1 MELPQK
7 YEKYVAVKRHVV
19 KVLGI
24 CLSLFIIFTIIRGQ
38 YSVPVQRGTILMLGA
53 VMIFLSRQTLPKS
66 RIVWL
71 DELISWLGIVAIV
84 GCVLYIY
91 AEWFEIA
98 QYRQGIPNRADLLV
112 YIVTILIVFEI
123 TRRASDLSIPGVALF
138 SIIYLLLG
146 PYLPGIFHHSSID
159 IVEIVEGSFG
169 MTGIYG
175 LVLSVMVGLIYI
187 FLIYGAFLRVSGAG
201 DVFVKIAYMTAGRLR
216 GGAAQT
222 AVLSSALFGSI
233 SGSAPANVVATG
245 NFTIPMMIKV
255 GYRPVYAGAVEACSS
270 TVGQIM
276 PPVMGVTAFIMSE
289 ITGIPYLRI
298 CLASVLPAM
307 LFSLS
312 LLILVYLEAKKSQIA
327 LIAREEI
334 PVIDMN
340 FIRQTA
346 ILVFSLGTL
355 IFMLVKGHS
364 PAFSCLSGIIA
375 LIAGS
380 FFDRKM
386 RMTPKK
392 ILEALSQGA
401 QDGLALLAICAIL
414 GIVVNAIASTGIGLE
429 FSQIITSVAQNNLL
443 AALCI
448 TMFSA
453 IVLGLGLPTVPTYLL
468 AVLVVGP
475 ALNKL
480 GIPLLLAHLFV
491 FYYGVLETL
500 TPPVCMSAYTAAS
513 ISKASPMQTGFVAWR
528 FGLVGFM
535 IPFIMVYNPEI
546 SFFTE
551 SYFTVL
557 LVFFFSAAGVL
568 AWVAFERGFL
578 LHRCTVPSRILL
590 LLIAIALFYP
600 LYWVKILGLG
610 GLIGMIYLPFITIRK
625 KALKH
630 EPINPE

>member
-1 MELPQK
+1 MELAQK
-7 YEKYVAVKRHVV
+7 YEKYVAAKRHLVE
-19 KVLGI
+19 VLGI

-38 YSVPVQRGTILMLGA
+38 YSVPVQRGSILMLGA
-53 VMIFLSRQTLPKS
+53 VMIFLSRRSFPKS
-66 RIVWL
+66 RMVWL
-71 DELISWLGIVAIV
+71 DEIVSWLGIFAIV

-91 AEWFEIA
+91 AEWFEMA

-112 YIVTILIVFEI
+112 YIVTIVIVFEI
-123 TRRASDLSIPGVALF
+123 TRRASDLSIPVVALLC
-138 SIIYLLLG
+138 IIYLLIG
-146 PYLPGIFHHSSID
+146 PYLPGIFYHSSIH
-159 IVEIVEGSFG
+159 IGEIIEGSFG
-169 MTGIYG
+169 DTGIYG
-175 LVLSVMVGLIYI
+175 LVLSVMVGIIYI

-245 NFTIPMMIKV
+245 NFTIPMMIKA

-298 CLASVLPAM
+298 CLASMLPAI
-307 LFSLS
+307 LFTLS
-312 LLILVYLEAKKSQIA
+312 LLILVYLEAKKSDIA

-334 PVIDMN
+334 PVVN
-340 FIRQTA
+340 KVFIRQTA
-346 ILVFSLGTL
+346 ILAFSLGTL
-355 IFMLVKGHS
+355 VFMLIRGSS

-375 LIAGS
+375 LIIGS
-380 FFDRKM
+380 FFDRAM

-414 GIVVNAIASTGIGLE
+414 GIVVNAINSTGIGLE
-429 FSQIITSVAQNNLL
+429 FSQVITSVAQDNLL
-443 AALCI
+443 VALFI

-491 FYYGVLETL
+491 FYYGVMETL
-500 TPPVCMSAYTAAS
+500 TPPVCMSAYTAAGIAKS
-513 ISKASPMQTGFVAWR
+513 NPMQTGFVAWR

-551 SYFTVL
+551 SFFTVIHI
-557 LVFFFSAAGVL
+557 FFLCVAGIL
-568 AWVAFERGFL
+568 AWVAVERGFL
-578 LHRCTVPSRILL
+578 LHRLTVPSRILL
-590 LLIAIALFYP
+590 LLIALALFYP
-600 LYWVKILGLG
+600 LYWVKIIGFG
-610 GLIGMIYLPFITIRK
+610 GLIGMIYVSFVTTRK
-625 KALKH
+625 KALKY

>member
-1 MELPQK
+1 MELSRK
-7 YEKYVAVKRHVV
+7 YEKYIAAKRHVV

-24 CLSLFIIFTIIRGQ
+24 CLSSFIIFTIIRGQ

-66 RIVWL
+66 RIGWL
-71 DELISWLGIVAIV
+71 DEIIGWLGIIAIV

-91 AEWFEIA
+91 VEWFEMA
-98 QYRQGIPNRADLLV
+98 QYRQGVPNRADLLV
-112 YIVTILIVFEI
+112 YIATILIVFEI
-123 TRRASDLSIPGVALF
+123 TRRASDLSIPVVALL

-146 PYLPGIFHHSSID
+146 PYLPWIFHHSSIH
-159 IVEIVEGSFG
+159 IGEIIEGSFG
-169 MTGIYG
+169 DTGIYG
-175 LVLSVMVGLIYI
+175 LVLSVMVGIIYI

-233 SGSAPANVVATG
+233 SGSPPANVVATG
-245 NFTIPMMIKV
+245 NFTIPMMIKA

-289 ITGIPYLRI
+289 ITGIPYARI
-298 CLASVLPAM
+298 CLASVLPAI

-312 LLILVYLEAKKSQIA
+312 LFILVYLEAKKSDIA
-327 LIAREEI
+327 LIPREEI
-334 PVIDMN
+334 PVVN
-340 FIRQTA
+340 KAFIRQTA
-346 ILVFSLGTL
+346 VLVFSLGTL
-355 IFMLVKGHS
+355 VFMLFKGHS
-364 PAFSCLSGIIA
+364 PAFSCLSGILA
-375 LIAGS
+375 LIIGS
-380 FFDRKM
+380 FFDRTM

-392 ILEALSQGA
+392 IIVALSQGA
-401 QDGLALLAICAIL
+401 QDGLALLALCAIL
-414 GIVVNAIASTGIGLE
+414 GIVVNAINSTGIGLE
-429 FSQIITSVAQNNLL
+429 FSQVISSAAQNNLL
-443 AALCI
+443 VALFI

-480 GIPLLLAHLFV
+480 GIPLLIAHLFIL
-491 FYYGVLETL
+491 YYGVLETL
-500 TPPVCMSAYTAAS
+500 TPPVCMSAYTAAG
-513 ISKASPMQTGFVAWR
+513 ISKANPMQTGFVAWR

-551 SYFTVL
+551 SFFTVIL
-557 LVFFFSAAGVL
+557 IFFLCAAGVL
-568 AWVAFERGFL
+568 AWVAVERGFL
-578 LHRCTVPSRILL
+578 LHRLTVPSRILL
-590 LLIAIALFYP
+590 LLIALALFYP
-600 LYWVKILGLG
+600 LYWVKIIGLG
-610 GLIGMIYLPFITIRK
+610 GLIGMIYLSFATMRK
-625 KALKH
+625 ETLKY
-630 EPINPE
+630 EPTNPE

>member
-1 MELPQK
+1 
-7 YEKYVAVKRHVV
+7 
-19 KVLGI
+19 
-24 CLSLFIIFTIIRGQ
+24 
-38 YSVPVQRGTILMLGA
+38 
-53 VMIFLSRQTLPKS
+53 MIFLSRPTFPKS
-66 RIVWL
+66 RLIWL
-71 DELISWLGIVAIV
+71 DEIISWLGIVAIV

-91 AEWFEIA
+91 AEWFDMA

-123 TRRASDLSIPGVALF
+123 TRRASDLSIPVVALF
-138 SIIYLLLG
+138 CIIYLLLG
-146 PYLPGIFHHSSID
+146 PYLPGIFHHSSIH
-159 IVEIVEGSFG
+159 IVEIIEGSFG

-187 FLIYGAFLRVSGAG
+187 FLIYGAFLRVSGTG
-201 DVFVKIAYMTAGRLR
+201 DVFVKLAYMTAGRLR

-222 AVLSSALFGSI
+222 AVLSSTLFGSI

-298 CLASVLPAM
+298 CLASMLPAI

-312 LLILVYLEAKKSQIA
+312 LLILVYLEAKKSDIA
-327 LIAREEI
+327 LIPREEI
-334 PVIDMN
+334 PVVN
-340 FIRQTA
+340 KVFVRQTA

-355 IFMLVKGHS
+355 VFMLVKGHS

-375 LIAGS
+375 LIVGS
-380 FFDRKM
+380 FFDKKM
-386 RMTPKK
+386 RMTPNK
-392 ILEALSQGA
+392 IFEAFSQGA
-401 QDGLALLAICAIL
+401 QDGLALLSICAIL

-429 FSQIITSVAQNNLL
+429 FSQVISSVAEDNLI
-443 AALCI
+443 AALFI
-448 TMFSA
+448 TLFSA

-475 ALNKL
+475 ALSKL

-491 FYYGVLETL
+491 FYYGVMETL

-513 ISKASPMQTGFVAWR
+513 ISKSNPMQTGFVAWR

-535 IPFIMVYNPEI
+535 IPFVMVYNPEI
-546 SFFTE
+546 SFFTN
-551 SYFTVL
+551 SFFTVIPIFL
-557 LVFFFSAAGVL
+557 LCAAGVL
-568 AWVAFERGFL
+568 AWVAVERGFL
-578 LHRCTVPSRILL
+578 LHTLTVPGRILL
-590 LLIAIALFYP
+590 LVIALALFYP
-600 LYWVKILGLG
+600 LYWVKLIGLG
-610 GLIGMIYLPFITIRK
+610 GLIVMIYLSLLTKRK
-625 KALKH
+625 QALKK
-630 EPINPE
+630 